1 MCRRFRRWVC
11 HRHARARAVRVPL
24 LLLQEA
30 CPRTWPASRIAEVLM
45 GWHTTR
51 THWSALCVLHTV
63 LNALAPLQDH
73 VSSASPRE
81 RTLLLCRIPLLF
93 DVAVNIIA
101 CGMAVQPAVAA
112 LRAAFAGLG
121 SERFDAPLLLQAVL
135 AIEIALGQLCVRAC
149 ACAYI
154 ASTSQGCLFPC
165 GARRRRAA
173 ADRDACASAKHA
185 AARTRPSCRR
195 RVAKGKAAC
204 LVRSS
209 LSEN

>member
-1 MCRRFRRWVC
+1 VC

-81 RTLLLCRIPLLF
+81 RTLFLCHIPLLF

-112 LRAAFAGLG
+112 LRAAFADVG
-121 SERFDAPLLLQAVL
+121 SERFDAPLLLQTVV
-135 AIEIALGQLCVRAC
+135 AIEIALGQFCARVRVRVCVGTPLRQRF
-149 ACAYI
+149 
-154 ASTSQGCLFPC
+154 QGAGVLSPC
-165 GARRRRAA
+165 GCRRRRAT
-173 ADRDACASAKHA
+173 ADRDACACAKHA
-185 AARTRPSCRR
+185 VACTRPSCRR
-195 RVAKGKAAC
+195 RVTKGKAAC
-204 LVRSS
+204 AVRPS
-209 LSEN
+209 LR